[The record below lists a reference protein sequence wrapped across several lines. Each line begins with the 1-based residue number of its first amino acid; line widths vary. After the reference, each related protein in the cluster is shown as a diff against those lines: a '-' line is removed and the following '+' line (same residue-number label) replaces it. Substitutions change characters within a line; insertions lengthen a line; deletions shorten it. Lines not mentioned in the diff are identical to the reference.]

1 MSTPETGATVDAHE
15 GEKKGASKLVLML
28 ALVGGLA
35 VGGAGGAFALGPMVA
50 HKLVPAAG
58 ADSAHAEEE
67 SDEEAKEGEEGAA
80 AAKPVHVIDNLV
92 LNPAESGGQ
101 RFLLLTIAFEL
112 RDATAL
118 EEMKVRD
125 AELRDAVLQ
134 SVGAK
139 SVDYLA
145 DMGKR
150 DSLKA
155 ELKAVA
161 GNLFADAARD
171 PKNDPKKDTKKDTK
185 KGAKKGAGKPVVRR
199 IYFPQ
204 FVIQ

>member
-1 MSTPETGATVDAHE
+1 M
-15 GEKKGASKLVLML
+15 
-28 ALVGGLA
+28 
-35 VGGAGGAFALGPMVA
+35 
-50 HKLVPAAG
+50 
-58 ADSAHAEEE
+58 
-67 SDEEAKEGEEGAA
+67 
-80 AAKPVHVIDNLV
+80 

-112 RDATAL
+112 RDAAAL
-118 EEMKVRD
+118 EEMKARD

-150 DSLKA
+150 DSLKT

-161 GNLFADAARD
+161 GKLFADAARD
-171 PKNDPKKDTKKDTK
+171 PKKDPNKDPKE
-185 KGAKKGAGKPVVRR
+185 GVKKGAGKPVVRR

>member
-1 MSTPETGATVDAHE
+1 MSNPAPDAAAE
-15 GEKKGASKLVLML
+15 SEAPKSGPSALIMIL

-50 HKLVPAAG
+50 DKVVPSAG
-58 ADSAHAEEE
+58 ASAKHAKADAHGEEG
-67 SDEEAKEGEEGAA
+67 DEEAAADEEEGDGEEEEAPAEDHGKGGEAA
-80 AAKPVHVIDNLV
+80 AAKPVHTIENLV

-101 RFLLLTIAFEL
+101 RFLLLSIAFEL
-112 RDATAL
+112 KDAAAL
-118 EEMKVRD
+118 EQMKARD

-139 SVDYLA
+139 SVEFLA
-145 DMGKR
+145 DMAQR
-150 DSLKA
+150 DSLKS
-155 ELKAVA
+155 ELKTVA
-161 GNLFADAARD
+161 GKLF
-171 PKNDPKKDTKKDTK
+171 PEK
-185 KGAKKGAGKPVVRR
+185 KGVIRR

>member
-1 MSTPETGATVDAHE
+1 MSTPETDAPADAPE
-15 GEKKGASKLVLML
+15 GKKGGSKLVLML

-50 HKLVPAAG
+50 HQLVPAAG

-67 SDEEAKEGEEGAA
+67 PEEEAKEGEGGAA

-112 RDATAL
+112 KDAAAL
-118 EEMKVRD
+118 EEMKARD

-134 SVGAK
+134 SVGAR
-139 SVDYLA
+139 SVEYLA
-145 DMGKR
+145 DMAKR

-155 ELKAVA
+155 ELRGVA
-161 GNLFADAARD
+161 GKLFPDAR
-171 PKNDPKKDTKKDTK
+171 
-185 KGAKKGAGKPVVRR
+185 KPVVRR

>member
-1 MSTPETGATVDAHE
+1 
-15 GEKKGASKLVLML
+15 
-28 ALVGGLA
+28 
-35 VGGAGGAFALGPMVA
+35 
-50 HKLVPAAG
+50 
-58 ADSAHAEEE
+58 
-67 SDEEAKEGEEGAA
+67 
-80 AAKPVHVIDNLV
+80 VIDNLV

-112 RDATAL
+112 KDAAAL
-118 EEMKVRD
+118 EEMKARD

-139 SVDYLA
+139 SVEYLA
-145 DMGKR
+145 DMARR

-155 ELKAVA
+155 ELRGVA
-161 GNLFADAARD
+161 GKLFPDAR
-171 PKNDPKKDTKKDTK
+171 
-185 KGAKKGAGKPVVRR
+185 KPVVRR

>member
-1 MSTPETGATVDAHE
+1 MSNPETAAPADAPE
-15 GEKKGASKLVLML
+15 GGKKGASKLVLIL

-35 VGGAGGAFALGPMVA
+35 AGGAGGAFALGPMVA
-50 HKLVPAAG
+50 KKVAPSAA

-67 SDEEAKEGEEGAA
+67 PEEEEAKEGEGAA
-80 AAKPVHVIDNLV
+80 AAKPVHTIDNLV

-112 RDATAL
+112 KDAAAL
-118 EEMKVRD
+118 EELKARD

-139 SVDYLA
+139 SVDYLS
-145 DMGKR
+145 DMTKR
-150 DSLKA
+150 DSIRA
-155 ELKAVA
+155 ELKTVA
-161 GNLFADAARD
+161 GKFFPDA
-171 PKNDPKKDTKKDTK
+171 K
-185 KGAKKGAGKPVVRR
+185 KPVVRR